1 MGSKP
6 DLHGERLATNHLG
19 YGTAVYDVFVS
30 DVGIVCKLDTCSALF
45 LKGFPPGT
53 QTLIAD
59 YSSSMY
65 LDLLTL
71 WHWSWTFEFY

>member
-19 YGTAVYDVFVS
+19 YGRAVYDVFVS
-30 DVGIVCKLDTCSALF
+30 NVGIVCKVDMRLALF
-45 LKGFPPGT
+45 FKGFPQAT
-53 QTLIAD
+53 QTLGAD

-71 WHWSWTFEFY
+71 WHWSRTFKF